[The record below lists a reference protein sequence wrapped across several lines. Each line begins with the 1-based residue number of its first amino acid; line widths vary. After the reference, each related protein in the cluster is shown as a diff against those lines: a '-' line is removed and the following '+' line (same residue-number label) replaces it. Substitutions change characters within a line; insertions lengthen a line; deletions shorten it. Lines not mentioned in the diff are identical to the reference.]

1 MARMHTKKRGK
12 SKSRKP
18 VVDMGLRPEGV
29 MPNEEIEEKI
39 SGYIKKGIEP
49 RLIGQYLKD
58 EYKVPYIKQVL
69 GKRLTAVMNEKGYEP
84 EFPQDLMDLMKRA
97 VNVRI
102 HLSNNKQDV
111 HNKLRLN
118 RIESKIWRLTKYY
131 KKEGRLDK
139 DWKYDPEKAA
149 LIVKR

>member
-18 VVDMGLRPEGV
+18 VVELGVHPNDV
-29 MPNEEIEEKI
+29 MPQQEVEEKI
-39 SGYIKKGIEP
+39 SEYIKKGIEP

-58 EYKVPYIKQVL
+58 KHKVPYIKQVL
-69 GKRLTAVMNEKGYEP
+69 GKRLTIVMNEKGYEP

-97 VNVRI
+97 VNVRV

>member
-1 MARMHTKKRGK
+1 MARMHTKKHGK

-18 VVDMGLRPEGV
+18 VVELGVAPEGTL
-29 MPNEEIEEKI
+29 PKKEIEEHI
-39 SGYIKKGIEP
+39 SEYIKKGIEP

-58 EYKVPYIKQVL
+58 EYKVQYIRQIF
-69 GKRLTAVMNEKGYEP
+69 GKRLTTVMKEKGYTY

-97 VNVRI
+97 VNVRK
-102 HLSNNKQDV
+102 HLVVNKQDV
-111 HNKLRLN
+111 HNKTRLN

-131 KKEGRLDK
+131 KKEGVVPQ
-139 DWKYDPEKAA
+139 DWSYDPEKAA

>member
-18 VVDMGLRPEGV
+18 VVELGVHPEGV
-29 MPNEEIEEKI
+29 MPKEEIEEQI

-58 EYKVPYIKQVL
+58 KHKVPYVKQVF
-69 GKRLTAVMNEKGYEP
+69 GKRLTAVMNEKGYDP
-84 EFPQDLMDLMKRA
+84 EYPQDLMDLMRRA
-97 VNVRI
+97 VNLRV
-102 HLSNNKQDV
+102 HLSNNKQDI
-111 HNKLRLN
+111 HNKLRLS
-118 RIESKIWRLTKYY
+118 RIESKIWRLTRYY
-131 KKEGRLDK
+131 KKVGKLDMG
-139 DWKYDPEKAA
+139 WSYDPEKAA